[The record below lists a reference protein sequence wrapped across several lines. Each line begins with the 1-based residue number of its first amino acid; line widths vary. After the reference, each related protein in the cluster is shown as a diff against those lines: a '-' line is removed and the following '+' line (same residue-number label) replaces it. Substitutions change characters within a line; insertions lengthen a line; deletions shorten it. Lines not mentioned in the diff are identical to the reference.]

1 MAAMDS
7 KAHVNSEDQLTSLL
21 TSVAQ
26 SQNKSVLKLLAELM
40 EEEIEDMEL
49 SKIADE
55 RYKEKRVKHQDA
67 FWD

>member
-1 MAAMDS
+1 MIDMDS
-7 KAHVNSEDQLTSLL
+7 KACVNPEDQLNSLL

-26 SQNKSVLKLLAELM
+26 SQNKSVLKLLTELM
-40 EEEIEDMEL
+40 EEEIEDIEL

-55 RYKEKRVKHQDA
+55 QYKKKRVRHQDA

>member
-1 MAAMDS
+1 MVNMDS
-7 KAHVNSEDQLTSLL
+7 KAHTNSEDQLTSLL
-21 TSVAQ
+21 ASVAQ
-26 SQNKSVLKLLAELM
+26 SKNKSVLKLLAELM

-55 RYKEKRVKHQDA
+55 RYKEKRVRHQDA

>member
-1 MAAMDS
+1 MDS
-7 KAHVNSEDQLTSLL
+7 KVHTNSVEQLANLL
-21 TSVAQ
+21 LSVAQ
-26 SQNKSVLKLLAELM
+26 SQDKSVLKLLTELM

-55 RYKEKRVKHQDA
+55 RYKEKKVRHQDA